1 MTEYIHLPESE
12 DIGPEGRSYRIK
24 DEILDYKGKKV
35 FFIKAQADGGITC
48 CDGSSVQTLNSLF
61 VKGYITE
68 WKAQNEKTEPVS
80 KLERIRDPKEQQEIK
95 EILATK
101 YGTSSIYFNSG
112 SEN

>member
-1 MTEYIHLPESE
+1 MTEYTHLPDSE
-12 DIGPEGRSYRIK
+12 DIGPEGRSYRAK
-24 DEILDYKGKKV
+24 GEILDYKGKKV

-68 WKAQNEKTEPVS
+68 WKATNEKTEPIS
-80 KLERIRDPKEQQEIK
+80 KLETIRDTKEQQEIK
-95 EILATK
+95 ELLATK
-101 YGTSSIYFNSG
+101 YGTSSIYFNSS